1 MSEQAYTP
9 GPWLVDKNDIRIRPA
24 APSPGSVLVAEV
36 HYRENPQ
43 EAYANA
49 RLIAAAPDL
58 LALAYAL
65 VDYHVGASHA
75 NRTGYADGCSN
86 CGGIPHS
93 STCHVALAQA
103 AIAKAEGR

>member
-1 MSEQAYTP
+1 MSETTA
-9 GPWLVDKNDIRIRPA
+9 GPWVVNGSGGDFKLVARMHAGVMVAAA
-24 APSPGSVLVAEV
+24 APLGDPLLD
-36 HYRENPQ
+36 
-43 EAYANA
+43 A

-75 NRTGYADGCSN
+75 KRTGYADGCSN